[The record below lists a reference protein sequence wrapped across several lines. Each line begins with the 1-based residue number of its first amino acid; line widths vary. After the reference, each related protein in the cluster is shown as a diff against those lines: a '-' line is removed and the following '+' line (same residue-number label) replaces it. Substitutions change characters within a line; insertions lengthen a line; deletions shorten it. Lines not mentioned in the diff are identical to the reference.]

1 LLAAGDGKIKDRM
14 MSRAAVLPLVTASLM
29 ALAVAER
36 ANAQDAQCE
45 APSLDRL
52 FLAQSQH
59 QPTGI
64 ILSFNSVTSVE
75 NYYGVTSEPAKLAS
89 EFFQGYTGSSAC
101 MLFTRLP
108 VLSARAHL
116 YGGNVSTLTLAQ
128 LQAVNGTLT
137 VTSQGHIY
145 SADINLSHAK
155 SFKGAASILQA
166 QLNHVLPP
174 AAATTGSSIKPV
186 SVSFTGSVNNL
197 LLNVTSV
204 ASGSIQVGSI
214 ISGAGIPANAQITS
228 QVNGTPGGVGTYGL
242 YVPEGHIASENLTD
256 TYGVLTVGSVSSGS
270 VAIGEH
276 VVGKGVLADTA
287 IEANLSGSGAG
298 STWLVNFAQTEAS
311 EKITMTGALLSVTWS
326 NVQGADEKSG
336 FFSIQQNGDFLYNS
350 SSVSFAGGTA
360 AAALGLTRNTGAFLT
375 PEQIVP
381 ITDAALAAFMNNLI
395 AANPDDPFSAFQTTW
410 DPKDF
415 TPPGE
420 AAGLEAWAM
429 STDDQYTYLQ
439 GYSATTPPIE
449 NSEETLAAPAAAI
462 PEPST
467 WAMALLG
474 FAGLGLAQYRLGASS
489 SRRLRRIGSTGG
501 TGGTS
506 EDTEAVR

>member
-1 LLAAGDGKIKDRM
+1 M

-29 ALAVAER
+29 GLAVPER
-36 ANAQDAQCE
+36 ANAQNAQCE
-45 APSLDRL
+45 NPSLDRL

-59 QPTGI
+59 QPTGTV
-64 ILSFNSVTSVE
+64 LSFNSVASVE
-75 NYYGVTSEPAKLAS
+75 NYYGVTSAPAKLAA

-116 YGGNVSTLTLAQ
+116 YGGNVSSLTLAQ
-128 LQAVNGTLT
+128 LQAINGSLS
-137 VTSQGHIY
+137 VTSQGYTY
-145 SADINLSHAK
+145 SAEVNLSHAT
-155 SFKGAASILQA
+155 SFKDAARILQS
-166 QLNHVLPP
+166 QLNHTLPV
-174 AAATTGSSIKPV
+174 ASVTTGSSIKPV

-204 ASGSIQVGSI
+204 ASGAIQVGSI

-228 QVNGTPGGVGTYGL
+228 QVNGTPGGVGTYSL
-242 YVPEGHIASENLTD
+242 YVPEGHIASESITD
-256 TYGVLTVGSVSSGS
+256 TYGVLTVGSTSSGT
-270 VAIGEH
+270 VAIGQH

-298 STWLVNFAQTEAS
+298 STWVVNFAQTDAS
-311 EKITMTGALLSVTWS
+311 EKMTMTGALLQVGWS
-326 NVQGADEKSG
+326 NVAGVNQKSG

-350 SSVSFAGGTA
+350 SSVSFASGSV
-360 AAALGLTRNTGAFLT
+360 AAALGLTESAGAFVT
-375 PEQIVP
+375 PEEIVP
-381 ITDAALAAFMNNLI
+381 VTDASLASFMKTLI
-395 AANPDDPFSAFQTTW
+395 ADNPDDPFSTFQTTW

-420 AAGLEAWAM
+420 EAGLEAWAT
-429 STDDQYTYLQ
+429 STGGQYTYLE
-439 GYSATTPPIE
+439 GYSANTSPID
-449 NSEETLAAPAAAI
+449 NSEVPSARFAAAVA
-462 PEPST
+462 EPST

-474 FAGLGLAQYRLGASS
+474 FAGLGLARYRYGASS
-489 SRRLRRIGSTGG
+489 WRRLRRVRA

-506 EDTEAVR
+506 EDVEVVP

>member
-1 LLAAGDGKIKDRM
+1 M
-14 MSRAAVLPLVTASLM
+14 MGRAAVLPLVMASLM
-29 ALAVAER
+29 GLAGAER

-45 APSLDRL
+45 SPSLDRL

-59 QPTGI
+59 QPTGTV
-64 ILSFNSVTSVE
+64 LSFNSIASVD
-75 NYYGVTSEPAKLAS
+75 NYYGLTSEPAKLAA
-89 EFFQGYTGSSAC
+89 EFFKGYTGSSAC

-116 YGGNVSTLTLAQ
+116 YGGNVGSLTLDQ
-128 LQAVNGTLT
+128 LRAINGPLS
-137 VTSQGHIY
+137 VTSQGYTY

-155 SFKGAASILQA
+155 SFKDAARILQA
-166 QLNHVLPP
+166 QLNHELPP

-204 ASGSIQVGSI
+204 ASGSIKVGSI

-228 QVNGTPGGVGTYGL
+228 QVNGTPGGVGTYSL
-242 YVPEGHIASENLTD
+242 YLPEGHIASENLTEA
-256 TYGVLTVGSVSSGS
+256 YGVLTVGSVSSGS

-311 EKITMTGALLSVTWS
+311 EKITMTGALLSVEWS
-326 NVQGADEKSG
+326 NVAGLNQESG

-350 SSVSFAGGTA
+350 SSVSFASGMA
-360 AAALGLTRNTGAFLT
+360 AADLGLTQDTGAFVT

-381 ITDAALAAFMNNLI
+381 ITDASLAAFMNNLI
-395 AANPDDPFSAFQTTW
+395 AANPDDPFSTFQTTW

-420 AAGLEAWAM
+420 AADLEAWAM
-429 STDDQYTYLQ
+429 SNDQYTYLR
-439 GYSATTPPIE
+439 GYSATTPSIE
-449 NSEETLAAPAAAI
+449 NSEDAFAAPAMAAV

-467 WAMALLG
+467 WAMALVG
-474 FAGLGLAQYRLGASS
+474 FAALGLARYRLGASS
-489 SRRLRRIGSTGG
+489 SRRLRRVGSTD
-501 TGGTS
+501 GTS
-506 EDTEAVR
+506 KDVEVVR

>member
-1 LLAAGDGKIKDRM
+1 M
-14 MSRAAVLPLVTASLM
+14 MGRAAVLPLVTASLM
-29 ALAVAER
+29 GLAGAER

-45 APSLDRL
+45 TASLDRL

-59 QPTGI
+59 QPTATV
-64 ILSFNSVTSVE
+64 LSFNSVASVE
-75 NYYGVTSEPAKLAS
+75 NYYGVASEPAKLAA
-89 EFFQGYTGSSAC
+89 EFFKGYSGSSAC

-116 YGGNVSTLTLAQ
+116 YGGNVGGLTLDQ
-128 LQAVNGTLT
+128 LRAINGTLS
-137 VTSQGHIY
+137 VTSQGYPY

-155 SFKGAASILQA
+155 SFKDAARILQA
-166 QLNHVLPP
+166 QLNHTLPP

-204 ASGSIQVGSI
+204 SSGTIEVGSI

-228 QVNGTPGGVGTYGL
+228 QVSGTSGGVGVYGL

-256 TYGVLTVGSVSSGS
+256 SYGVLTVGSTTSGT
-270 VAIGEH
+270 VAIGQH

-287 IEANLSGSGAG
+287 IETHLSGSGAA
-298 STWLVNFAQTEAS
+298 STWVVNYAQTEAS

-326 NVQGADEKSG
+326 NVQGAGNQKSG

-350 SSVSFAGGTA
+350 SSVSYASGSSA
-360 AAALGLTRNTGAFLT
+360 AAALGLTQDTGAFLT
-375 PEQIVP
+375 PEEIVP
-381 ITDAALAAFMNNLI
+381 ITEAALAAFMNDLI
-395 AANPDDPFSAFQTTW
+395 AANPDDPFSTFQTTW

-420 AAGLEAWAM
+420 AADLEAWAA
-429 STDDQYTYLQ
+429 STDGEYSYLE

-449 NSEETLAAPAAAI
+449 NSEDAFAAPATAAV

-474 FAGLGLAQYRLGASS
+474 FAGLSLARYRLGASS
-489 SRRLRRIGSTGG
+489 SRRLRGIGSTRR
-501 TGGTS
+501 TS
-506 EDTEAVR
+506 EDAEVVR

>member
-1 LLAAGDGKIKDRM
+1 M
-14 MSRAAVLPLVTASLM
+14 MGRAAVLPLVTACLM
-29 ALAVAER
+29 GLAIPER
-36 ANAQDAQCE
+36 ANAQDAQCTN
-45 APSLDRL
+45 ASDDRL

-64 ILSFNSVTSVE
+64 ILTFNSVTSVE
-75 NYYGVTSEPAKLAS
+75 NYYGLTGEPAKLAS

-116 YGGNVSTLTLAQ
+116 YGGNVSALTLAQ
-128 LQAVNGTLT
+128 LQAINGSLT
-137 VTSQGHIY
+137 VTSQGYTY
-145 SADINLSHAK
+145 SADIDLSHAK

-298 STWLVNFAQTEAS
+298 STWLVNFAQTGAS
-311 EKITMTGALLSVTWS
+311 ENIKMTGAPLSVTWS
-326 NVQGADEKSG
+326 NVAGANNEKSG
-336 FFSIQQNGDFLYNS
+336 FFAIQQNGDFLYNS
-350 SSVSFAGGTA
+350 SSMSFATGSI
-360 AAALGLTRNTGAFLT
+360 AAALGLTQSTGAFLT

-381 ITDAALAAFMNNLI
+381 INNASLAAFMNALI
-395 AANPDDPFSAFQTTW
+395 ADNPNDPFSTFQTTW
-410 DPKDF
+410 EPKDF

-420 AAGLEAWAM
+420 AAGLAAWAAA
-429 STDDQYTYLQ
+429 TAGYTYLE
-439 GYSATTPPIE
+439 GYSATTPPIV
-449 NSEETLAAPAAAI
+449 NSAGAFEAPATAVV

-474 FAGLGLAQYRLGASS
+474 FAGLGLARYRLGASS
-489 SRRLRRIGSTGG
+489 PRRPRRIGSTGG
-501 TGGTS
+501 AS
-506 EDTEAVR
+506 QDAEAVR

>member
-1 LLAAGDGKIKDRM
+1 M
-14 MSRAAVLPLVTASLM
+14 MSRAAVLTLVAA
-29 ALAVAER
+29 ALVGLAAPER
-36 ANAQDAQCE
+36 ASAQDAQC
-45 APSLDRL
+45 ANASLDRL

-59 QPTGI
+59 QPTGAV
-64 ILSFNSVTSVE
+64 LSFNSVTSVE
-75 NYYGVTSEPAKLAS
+75 NYYGVTSEPAKLAA
-89 EFFQGYTGSSAC
+89 EFFKGYSGSSAC

-116 YGGNVSTLTLAQ
+116 YGGNVSSLTLDQ
-128 LQAVNGTLT
+128 LRAINGTLS
-137 VTSQGHIY
+137 VTSQGYTY
-145 SADINLSHAK
+145 SADVNLSHAK
-155 SFKGAASILQA
+155 SFKDAASILQA
-166 QLNHVLPP
+166 QLNHILPT
-174 AAATTGSSIKPV
+174 AATTAGSSIKPV

-204 ASGSIQVGSI
+204 ASGTIRVGSI

-256 TYGVLTVGSVSSGS
+256 TYGVLTVGSTSSGK
-270 VAIGEH
+270 VAIGQH

-287 IEANLSGSGAG
+287 IEAKLSGSGAG
-298 STWLVNFAQTEAS
+298 STWVVNFAQTEAS
-311 EKITMTGALLSVTWS
+311 EKMTMTGALLSVTWS
-326 NVQGADEKSG
+326 NVQGANQKSG

-350 SSVSFAGGTA
+350 SSVSFASGSSVA
-360 AAALGLTRNTGAFLT
+360 ATLRLTQDTGAFLT

-381 ITDAALAAFMNNLI
+381 ITDASLADFMNTLI
-395 AANPDDPFSAFQTTW
+395 ADNPDDPFSTFQTTW

-420 AAGLEAWAM
+420 ASGLEAWAT
-429 STDDQYTYLQ
+429 STDQYTYLE
-439 GYSATTPPIE
+439 GYSANTSPID
-449 NSEETLAAPAAAI
+449 NSEVPSARFAAVA

-474 FAGLGLAQYRLGASS
+474 FAGLGLARYRFGASS
-489 SRRLRRIGSTGG
+489 WRGLRRIGLTSGR
-501 TGGTS
+501 S
-506 EDTEAVR
+506 EDAGVVR